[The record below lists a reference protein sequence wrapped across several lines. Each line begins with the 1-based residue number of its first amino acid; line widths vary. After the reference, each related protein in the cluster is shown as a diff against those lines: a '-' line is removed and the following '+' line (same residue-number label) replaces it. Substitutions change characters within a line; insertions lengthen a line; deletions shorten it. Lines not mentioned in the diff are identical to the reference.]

1 MASNAAPSSASV
13 PICDLKRGDVVVFE
27 SAWSLNGAVIAVVID
42 RTGQGPRLIAPGQS
56 EPQLARAGTVRD
68 VLDVDELLGLD
79 ARGDYHLV
87 ADDDD
92 VAGDRII
99 WRTPA
104 GVVGQADLVA
114 RGFGVADWIRHVET
128 EVGWQSLAS
137 RHQEILDAVCRGA
150 GGETA

>member
-92 VAGDRII
+92 VAG
-99 WRTPA
+99 P
-104 GVVGQADLVA
+104 G
-114 RGFGVADWIRHVET
+114 
-128 EVGWQSLAS
+128 SAS
-137 RHQEILDAVCRGA
+137 GRPPSVAVCRVRCHVTLHCSGPHKKRPYEIDPCEA
-150 GGETA
+150 TDSRFRSRMSLPDTVSIGNC